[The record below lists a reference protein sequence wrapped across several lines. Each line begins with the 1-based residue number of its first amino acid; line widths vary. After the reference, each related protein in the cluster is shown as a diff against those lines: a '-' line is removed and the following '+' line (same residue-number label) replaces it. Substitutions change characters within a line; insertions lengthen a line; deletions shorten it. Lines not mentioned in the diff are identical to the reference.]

1 MTAVL
6 ACMFG
11 TVFFTSA
18 ARAEA
23 AESSSEEE
31 EVKETAKGAGG
42 ADIPS
47 VIVKLY
53 NKNGSEYTSNNS
65 YGGNTQTVLYQ
76 PSSGSFNANDMIVGM
91 SVTLQNNTGISGGL
105 FYQIHCH
112 TTGWTG
118 LYLSGGK
125 AEGYFKD
132 TISEPNPWIEAVTFF
147 FTGELSNYYYL
158 NYNAYT
164 TPVNV
169 GSIYPDLD
177 SERITKWQMGQ
188 PYWYQWIGIK
198 DDTDII
204 GSGVVPNGYSQ
215 GNGYN
220 FAGTWG
226 MWLPI
231 SGIQIEVKPYN
242 LNLKV
247 NPNGGIYKNSTG
259 ATSSIVTSNTEYTI
273 ENPTREGYV
282 FSGWSISQTPIKVS
296 SLNGNQ
302 RPENDRA
309 GSMSGT
315 KLTTGNMDIT
325 LDANWTPITYT
336 IHFDGNGATSGN
348 TPDQNATFN
357 TGGYLNANGFKKQ
370 YDINYDGNGGTS
382 AKEKDIADAVFN
394 GWQDNNTMYY
404 KGMYFNYFGF
414 DAPYYI
420 NKYSDVRSVWGYNK
434 YATLEHWYTNSIAYG
449 TENRQ
454 SAQNFKIDDYMRY
467 GGSDLQAAFGT
478 NRLAYVAHWMS
489 NGIYEGRK
497 GVATVD
503 IDTSDLYPNQAW
515 VANLASRQ
523 GEKVT
528 LTADWT
534 PGSVTLPTATRPGYQ
549 FAGWYT
555 STNGG
560 TFIGNAGAK
569 YTPTSNGGTL
579 YAHWTANDYQI
590 AFDGNG
596 ATSGN
601 MENQRARYDVP
612 VTLNTN
618 KFERTGYTFSGW
630 NTAPDGT
637 GQSYADEQEVKNL
650 TTEKEGIVTLYAQWR
665 TNSYIIH
672 FDGNGATDGA
682 MEDIQAV
689 YDQEIA
695 LPPNLFV
702 RTTEQGESV
711 FHGWNREGAVYETE
725 FADQDTV
732 KNLTSEDGATVTLY
746 AIWDDCPQIEAVD
759 RYFSLDFAQ
768 QGKITEEELL
778 STASATDREDGAL
791 ENRTSVQIAASGISG
806 SLSLYEYAA
815 TDFTGMTESGS
826 VSITYQAVD
835 SIGNTV
841 YKTVTVFITNTEPL
855 LQTDFCYI
863 RFINEKYYR
872 TTYENGGLH
881 PKSVWRKDPEYR
893 NVLEGALMN
902 LKNGT
907 PVEQYR
913 IKDKTI
919 NREI

>member
-1 MTAVL
+1 MNRKRRIGKGIMNAVL
-6 ACMFG
+6 ACMLG
-11 TVFFTSA
+11 TAFFSVN
-18 ARAEA
+18 AEA
-23 AESSSEEE
+23 ATPEVTYDSNAQKTGYHLVVDDQRECVHDSSKYTRTISCNLSGLNRSDAEIRSAISVSPGINTYYLETHTYNPVGTGADKVGNVVCSLTVPEAGLVGAVMAAPYTCGDGYAAYAYYRHYFSYCPYMNTNFFVASEH
-31 EVKETAKGAGG
+31 TWLGCAKGDVGVNEFHLYPYTHILTRYRFVPNNYTVSYNGNG
-42 ADIPS
+42 A
-47 VIVKLY
+47 
-53 NKNGSEYTSNNS
+53 
-65 YGGNTQTVLYQ
+65 
-76 PSSGSFNANDMIVGM
+76 
-91 SVTLQNNTGISGGL
+91 
-105 FYQIHCH
+105 
-112 TTGWTG
+112 TTGAMANQNATYDQTFH
-118 LYLSGGK
+118 LTANAYQRD
-125 AEGYFKD
+125 GYR
-132 TISEPNPWIEAVTFF
+132 
-147 FTGELSNYYYL
+147 FTGWNTAWDGSGQWFSDGQAVSNL
-158 NYNAYT
+158 T
-164 TPVNV
+164 T
-169 GSIYPDLD
+169 
-177 SERITKWQMGQ
+177 
-188 PYWYQWIGIK
+188 
-198 DDTDII
+198 TD
-204 GSGVVPNGYSQ
+204 SGVV
-215 GNGYN
+215 
-220 FAGTWG
+220 
-226 MWLPI
+226 
-231 SGIQIEVKPYN
+231 
-242 LNLKV
+242 
-247 NPNGGIYKNSTG
+247 
-259 ATSSIVTSNTEYTI
+259 
-273 ENPTREGYV
+273 
-282 FSGWSISQTPIKVS
+282 
-296 SLNGNQ
+296 
-302 RPENDRA
+302 
-309 GSMSGT
+309 
-315 KLTTGNMDIT
+315 T
-325 LDANWTPITYT
+325 LYAQWMPITYT

-382 AKEKDIADAVFN
+382 EKIKDTANATFN

-534 PGSVTLPTATRPGYQ
+534 QGSVILPTATRPGYQ

-601 MENQRARYDVP
+601 MENQRAKYDVP

-618 KFERTGYTFSGW
+618 KFERIGYTFSGW

-702 RTTEQGESV
+702 RITEQGESV

-732 KNLTSEDGATVTLY
+732 KNLTSEDGDTVTLY

-815 TDFTGMTESGS
+815 TNFTGMTESGS

-863 RFINEKYYR
+863 RFINEKYYG

-881 PKSVWRKDPEYR
+881 PKSVWRKDSEYR
-893 NVLEGALMN
+893 NVLESALMN